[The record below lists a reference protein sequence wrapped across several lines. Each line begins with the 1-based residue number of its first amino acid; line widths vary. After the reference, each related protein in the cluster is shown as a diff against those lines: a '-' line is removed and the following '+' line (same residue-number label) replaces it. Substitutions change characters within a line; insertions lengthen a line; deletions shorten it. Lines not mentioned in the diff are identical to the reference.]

1 MQVNEIKAILNSA
14 VSGLQGTQAKL
25 IAAKQE
31 VETARDQVLFVRE
44 TSMHVIGLPDISNTI
59 RSIEEAL
66 HSVARGIEQVR
77 IYGENL

>member
-14 VSGLQGTQAKL
+14 VSDLQGTQAKL

-31 VETARDQVLFVRE
+31 VETARNQVLFVKE

-66 HSVARGIEQVR
+66 QSVARGIEQVR
-77 IYGENL
+77 IYGNIL